1 MLDLLQI
8 LEREEKVKDY
18 LVYVELNGVW
28 TNLLVKAT
36 SWEEAERLAELE
48 IREAGIEA

>member
-1 MLDLLQI
+1 MLDLLQV
-8 LEREEKVKDY
+8 LERKKVKDY

-36 SWEEAERLAELE
+36 NWEEAEQLAELE
-48 IREAGIEA
+48 VRKVSVEA

>member
-1 MLDLLQI
+1 MLGLLQV
-8 LEREEKVKDY
+8 LERKEKVKDY
-18 LVYVELNGVW
+18 LVYIELNGIW

-48 IREAGIEA
+48 IREAGIET

>member
-1 MLDLLQI
+1 M
-8 LEREEKVKDY
+8 KDY

-36 SWEEAERLAELE
+36 SWEEAERLAEVE
-48 IREAGIEA
+48 VRKVSVEA

>member
-1 MLDLLQI
+1 M
-8 LEREEKVKDY
+8 KDY

-36 SWEEAERLAELE
+36 SWEEAEIIAALE
-48 IREAGIEA
+48 ANNNDGPK

>member
-1 MLDLLQI
+1 M
-8 LEREEKVKDY
+8 KDY
-18 LVYVELNGVW
+18 LVYVELNGIW

-36 SWEEAERLAELE
+36 NWEEADRLAELE

>member
-1 MLDLLQI
+1 M
-8 LEREEKVKDY
+8 KNY

-36 SWEEAERLAELE
+36 SWEEAERLAEVE
-48 IREAGIEA
+48 IREARIEA

>member
-1 MLDLLQI
+1 M
-8 LEREEKVKDY
+8 KDY

-36 SWEEAERLAELE
+36 SWEEAEQLAELE
-48 IREAGIEA
+48 VRKASVEA

>member
-1 MLDLLQI
+1 M
-8 LEREEKVKDY
+8 KDY

-48 IREAGIEA
+48 ARKVSVEA

>member
-1 MLDLLQI
+1 M
-8 LEREEKVKDY
+8 KDY

-36 SWEEAERLAELE
+36 NWEEAEQLAELE
-48 IREAGIEA
+48 IRDAGIEA

>member
-1 MLDLLQI
+1 M
-8 LEREEKVKDY
+8 KDY
-18 LVYVELNGVW
+18 LVYIELNGIW

-48 IREAGIEA
+48 IRKAGIET

>member
-1 MLDLLQI
+1 MLGLLQV
-8 LEREEKVKDY
+8 LERKEKVKDY

-36 SWEEAERLAELE
+36 SWEEAERLAEVE
-48 IREAGIEA
+48 IREARIEA